1 MKWRNDFVSTRNFS
15 ISKVTNDWIL
25 VLDADEY
32 VSEFL
37 QERIG
42 AFINDRINEKI
53 VGKIHERIISKDGT
67 VYNIV
72 HVYYLLFT

>member
-1 MKWRNDFVSTRNFS
+1 M
-15 ISKVTNDWIL
+15 
-25 VLDADEY
+25 
-32 VSEFL
+32 SEFL

-72 HVYYLLFT
+72 HVYCLLFT